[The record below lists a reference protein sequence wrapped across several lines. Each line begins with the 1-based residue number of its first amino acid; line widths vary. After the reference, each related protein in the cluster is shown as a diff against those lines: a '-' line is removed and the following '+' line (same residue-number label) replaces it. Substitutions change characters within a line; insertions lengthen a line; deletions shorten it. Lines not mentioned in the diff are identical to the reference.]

1 MKKSIASLL
10 ILIVFSY
17 LFTSCGVIF
26 GGSKYSAS
34 IMAKDHPNAEIYVD
48 GKKIGKGTG
57 VGLYPRN
64 EPLTVELKQD
74 GCESK
79 TETFNHSFRTGNF
92 ILSCFSWGLVG
103 LIVDLSSGA
112 AFKPDHKANPSIQ
125 KLNTKSFV
133 FMVDYSG
140 CPK

>member
-1 MKKSIASLL
+1 MKRSASSLL
-10 ILIVFSY
+10 IVILVSY
-17 LFTSCGVIF
+17 LFASCGVIF

-34 IMAKDHPNAEIYVD
+34 IMAKNHPNAEIYVD

-64 EPLTVELKQD
+64 KPLTVELKQE
-74 GCESK
+74 GCEPK

-92 ILSCFSWGLVG
+92 ILSCISWGLIG

-112 AFKPDHKANPSIQ
+112 AFKPDVKANPSIQ
-125 KLNTKSFV
+125 QLNTKSFV
-133 FMVDYSG
+133 FMADYSG
-140 CPK
+140 CPN